1 LVSNFPFNSNK
12 IKAQKDGGYK
22 MKVLISYKKYLI
34 VKTALAY
41 NLDIDFAENFINMI
55 EEKHGLIGYED
66 NLTKCKTYKEL
77 FNFYFEKNGSIKEVI
92 Q

>member
-1 LVSNFPFNSNK
+1 
-12 IKAQKDGGYK
+12 

-41 NLDIDFAENFINMI
+41 NLDIDFAENFINLI
-55 EEKHGLIGYED
+55 EEKHGLTGYED
-66 NLTKCKTYKEL
+66 NLTKAKSYQEL
-77 FNFYFEKNGSIKEVI
+77 FNIYFDKKCVIKEDLGNAKL